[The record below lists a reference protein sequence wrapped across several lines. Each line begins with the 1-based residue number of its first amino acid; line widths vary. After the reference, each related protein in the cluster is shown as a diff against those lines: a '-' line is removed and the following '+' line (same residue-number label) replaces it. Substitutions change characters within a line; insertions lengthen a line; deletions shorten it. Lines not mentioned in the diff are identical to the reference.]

1 MGVGYHE
8 EARSRAIEGES
19 MMGVGVI
26 VLTEDTVNRHSVC
39 EHCWNQQE
47 VINVHLEF

>member
-19 MMGVGVI
+19 MMGVGVLCLPRI
-26 VLTEDTVNRHSVC
+26 R
-39 EHCWNQQE
+39 
-47 VINVHLEF
+47 